1 MFHYDH
7 NTIIVPF
14 VLNIAIGIQPRFKT
28 TTALCQNNSRLRQ
41 VSITTL
47 SEGTTGYNKTMIS
60 TNMITTTNTIQY
72 SADHDDD
79 DNYDGN
85 DDDDDRD
92 DDNDDAV

>member
-1 MFHYDH
+1 MIPITH
-7 NTIIVPF
+7 NTIIAPF

-28 TTALCQNNSRLRQ
+28 TTALCQNNSLQQ
-41 VSITTL
+41 VSITTQ
-47 SEGTTGYNKTMIS
+47 SDGTTCYNKTMIS
-60 TNMITTTNTIQY
+60 TNMITTTNTIQS

-79 DNYDGN
+79 DNQDG